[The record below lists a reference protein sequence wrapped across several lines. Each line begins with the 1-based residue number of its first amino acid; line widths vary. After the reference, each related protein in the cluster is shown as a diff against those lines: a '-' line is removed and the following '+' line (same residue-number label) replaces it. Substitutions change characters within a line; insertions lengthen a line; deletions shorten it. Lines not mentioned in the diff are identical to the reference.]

1 MSEGTPGVSF
11 SDAVAE
17 VYDRHLVPMIFE
29 PYALDITQRLGA
41 LEPSRVLEVAAGTGA
56 VTRTIAAQLPSTVSL
71 VATDLSPSMIDHATK
86 AGTARPVE
94 WQVADALS
102 LPFPADSFDAVVCQF
117 GVMFFPDRVA
127 GYRET
132 LRVLRPG
139 GWFLFNVWDRIEH
152 NDFAHVVSTA
162 IATRYPDD
170 PPMFM
175 ERIPHGY
182 FEADQIRADLAAAG
196 FDGDVAIDE
205 VGARSMAPTSDIV
218 ARAYCYGTPTR
229 NFLEARGEGELAA
242 SAATAEAALAN
253 AFGRTDLDGRINAF
267 VIAAQAPA

>member
-1 MSEGTPGVSF
+1 MTEGTPGVSF

-56 VTRTIAAQLPSTVSL
+56 VTRTIAAQLPSSVAL

-86 AGTARPVE
+86 VGTARPVE
-94 WQVADALS
+94 WQVADALN

-127 GYRET
+127 GYREM
-132 LRVLRPG
+132 LRVLRAG
-139 GWFLFNVWDRIEH
+139 GQLLFNVWDRIEH
-152 NDFAHVVSTA
+152 NDFAHVVHAA
-162 IATRYPDD
+162 IAARYPDD
-170 PPMFM
+170 PPVFM

-182 FEADQIRADLAAAG
+182 FQADQIRADLLAAG
-196 FDGDVAIDE
+196 FDGDITIDE
-205 VGARSMAPTSDIV
+205 VGARSVAPTSEIV

-242 SAATAEAALAN
+242 SAATAAAALAK

-267 VIAAQAPA
+267 VISAQAPA

>member
-1 MSEGTPGVSF
+1 MSEGTPGISF

-56 VTRTIAAQLPSTVSL
+56 VTRTITAQLPPSVAL
-71 VATDLSPSMIDHATK
+71 VATDLSPSMIEHATK

-94 WQVADALS
+94 WQVADALQ
-102 LPFPADSFDAVVCQF
+102 LPFPDDSFDAVVCQF
-117 GVMFFPDRVA
+117 GVMFFPDRAA
-127 GYRET
+127 GYREA

-139 GWFLFNVWDRIEH
+139 GWLLFNVWDRIEH

-175 ERIPHGY
+175 QRIPHGY
-182 FEADQIRADLAAAG
+182 FQPDEIRADLAAAG
-196 FDGDVAIDE
+196 FHDVTIDE
-205 VGARSMAPTSDIV
+205 VGARSVAPTSEIV

-242 SAATAEAALAN
+242 SAAAADAALAK
-253 AFGRTDLDGRINAF
+253 AFGRTDLDGRLNAF
-267 VIAAQAPA
+267 VIAAHAPA